1 MVKVRN
7 NVKKGM
13 TVLLIYT
20 LITFCL
26 LLSTKRIERL
36 DSLNKN
42 DLRNTNASVSI
53 NLKK

>member
-1 MVKVRN
+1 MVKVRD

-20 LITFCL
+20 LITICL

-36 DSLNKN
+36 DSVNKG
-42 DLRNTNASVSI
+42 DFRNNNTSVSI
-53 NLKK
+53 NFKN